1 MITQEQI
8 LDALRTVYDP
18 EFTLDLVTLNMV
30 KSIQITGQQVSIDLV
45 LTTPLCPLASLIKL
59 KIERAVTQAAPEVTA
74 VITRILDEK
83 WDPPAILG
91 PMEIVYPDFV
101 NVQPLPVSR

>member
-1 MITQEQI
+1 MITEQQI

-30 KSIQITGQQVSIDLV
+30 KAIQITGKQVSIDLV
-45 LTTPLCPLASLIKL
+45 LTTPLCPLAPLIKL
-59 KIERAVTQAAPEVTA
+59 KIERAVTQAVPEVAA
-74 VITRILDEK
+74 VETNILDEK
-83 WDPPAILG
+83 WEPPALLG

-101 NVQPLPVSR
+101 NVQPLPVSG